1 MTKEHYTTITRK
13 GQITIPVQIRRRL
26 KLEEGDRIAV
36 VLDGEQVRLRRTEGV
51 VAQTAGL
58 LKVRGRTLTA
68 EQERE
73 QAEKAIAEETAV
85 RT

>member
-1 MTKEHYTTITRK
+1 MAKEHYTTITRK

-58 LKVRGRTLTA
+58 LKAKGRTLKA